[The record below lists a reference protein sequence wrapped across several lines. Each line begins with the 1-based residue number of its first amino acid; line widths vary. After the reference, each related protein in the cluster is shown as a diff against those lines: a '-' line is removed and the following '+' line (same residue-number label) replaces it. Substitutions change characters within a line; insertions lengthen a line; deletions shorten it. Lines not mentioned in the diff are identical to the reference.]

1 MPGFRMSGALRV
13 FTRVMAGLGALVVV
27 AALVALAPAEVAAA
41 DAGATRLVILGSGAG
56 RTSWHGYPSGGFS
69 AAVATGGDV
78 YIVDFGR
85 NWLDRFF
92 EAGLGAPGAPEIP
105 GGMETIRAAFIT
117 HLHADHVVDLPRL
130 LLFGAT
136 DGLRRRK
143 TPLTIYGPGS
153 RGAAAEMSAKLRH
166 ASPLVSPEAPAPG
179 TTAMVEALYRAFAAD
194 LNDNIRDSG
203 MPNPHEYIVTHDIEI
218 PAAVGASP
226 SNYSPPMEPFEVYRD
241 ENVRVT
247 AVLVSHAPMFPAYGF
262 RFDTKDGAIAFSGD
276 TGPNENVVRLAKG
289 ADILVHEAMDLRWV
303 EARSKPPLSA
313 DEEAKIRHLKE
324 SHTDLREVGRIAAR
338 AGVKTLILAHL
349 GPGNLSEKTVSE
361 QVHDFGGEVVLGRPL
376 TERTLAKP

>member
-1 MPGFRMSGALRV
+1 
-13 FTRVMAGLGALVVV
+13 MAGDLQTFLRWGAGVVV
-27 AALVALAPAEVAAA
+27 ALVIAALAPSEAAA
-41 DAGATRLVILGSGAG
+41 AEASSTRLVILGSGAG

-69 AAVATGGDV
+69 AAVATGGQV

-92 EAGLGAPGAPEIP
+92 EAGLGAPGAVENP

-143 TPLTIYGPGS
+143 TPMRIYGPGS
-153 RGAAAEMSAKLRH
+153 RGAVAETSAKLQQS
-166 ASPLVSPEAPAPG
+166 AALVSPEAPSSG
-179 TTAMVEALYRAFAAD
+179 TTAMVENLYKAFAAD

-218 PAAVGASP
+218 PAAAGASP
-226 SNYSPPMEPFEVYRD
+226 ANYSPPMEPFEVYRD

-247 AVLVSHAPMFPAYGF
+247 AVLVSHAPMFPAFGF
-262 RFDTKDGAIAFSGD
+262 RFDTKDGSIAFSGD
-276 TGPNENVVRLAKG
+276 TGPDENVIRLAKG
-289 ADILVHEAMDLRWV
+289 ADILVHEAMDIRWV
-303 EARSKPPLSA
+303 EARAKPPLTP
-313 DEEAKIRHLKE
+313 DQEAKIRHLKNRTPTCAISE
-324 SHTDLREVGRIAAR
+324 RSRR
-338 AGVKTLILAHL
+338 APA
-349 GPGNLSEKTVSE
+349 
-361 QVHDFGGEVVLGRPL
+361 
-376 TERTLAKP
+376 